1 MSRPGRLLFIFLD
14 GVGLGEAGAP
24 GNPFSVA
31 EHPYLNT
38 LLGGRLDASLASVS
52 RSGLHYSSIDASLG
66 VAGLPQSAT
75 GQTTLLTGVNSAR
88 VMGRHYG
95 PWPGPTLKKLLDRD
109 NLFSR
114 VTGAGERV
122 LLANMYPPGY
132 FRSLELGTLRV
143 NAPVYAALGA
153 GLELLDLE
161 AYQSGMAVSADL
173 TGEYLSTFLPGA
185 RITTPQEAGRDLHRL
200 ARNARLTFF
209 DYWLSDQVGHRGTFE
224 DAVAT
229 VGRLDGLIEGA
240 LEAGATGDVTVLI
253 TSDHGNLE
261 DKTVRGH
268 TYAPVPLIAHG
279 PEAHRFASVKGL
291 EDVFQV
297 ITRLLLGDA
306 ATS

>member
-14 GVGLGEAGAP
+14 GVGLGDADAP

-31 EHPYLNT
+31 GHPYLNS
-38 LLGGRLDASLASVS
+38 LLGGRLDASLPPVG
-52 RSGLHYSSIDASLG
+52 RTGLQYLSIDAGLG

-75 GQTTLLTGVNSAR
+75 GQTTLLTGVNGAE

-95 PWPGPTLKKLLDRD
+95 PWPGPTLKKILDRD
-109 NLFSR
+109 NIFRRVSR
-114 VTGAGERV
+114 AGERV
-122 LLANMYPPGY
+122 LLANMYPPRY
-132 FRSLELGTLRV
+132 FHSLETGSLRV

-153 GLELLDLE
+153 GIELLDLD

-173 TGEYLSTFLPGA
+173 TGEYLSSFLPGA
-185 RITTPQEAGRDLHRL
+185 RITTPQQAGRDLRRL
-200 ARNARLTFF
+200 AAGARLTFF

-229 VGRLDGLIEGA
+229 VERLDGFIEGA
-240 LEAGATGDVTVLI
+240 LETGAAGEVTVLI

-279 PEAHRFASVKGL
+279 PEAHRFAAVKGL
-291 EDVFQV
+291 EDVFGV
-297 ITRLLLGDA
+297 VTGLLLGDA